1 MGFKGA
7 SMHYIGIK
15 PIHVFVFQ
23 QIGFWDYIACTYP
36 KSCEERVKPSSTQ
49 YCWHMQLISAGYAY
63 YHTLEGSVASNV
75 AEYKAVHLVLSMTQI
90 AVPLS
95 KQIASFAL
103 LPLSLSMKA
112 INVIE
117 EALKVHLMPF
127 FDWCNRMCLRLCL
140 EWSILFFFFNIHRK
154 AAQKAHMVYAI
165 SSQFEMHRTYVNLR

>member
-1 MGFKGA
+1 
-7 SMHYIGIK
+7 
-15 PIHVFVFQ
+15 
-23 QIGFWDYIACTYP
+23 
-36 KSCEERVKPSSTQ
+36 
-49 YCWHMQLISAGYAY
+49 
-63 YHTLEGSVASNV
+63 
-75 AEYKAVHLVLSMTQI
+75 MTQI